1 MKDLIK
7 EYISKKN
14 NGSTIIILEWS
25 IIDANCV
32 VSFDID
38 DNFARKT
45 INIWEMLEF
54 VINKKQST
62 SLIQQCCGLI
72 VKMVSGHKKQK
83 LYT

>member
-62 SLIQQCCGLI
+62 SLI
-72 VKMVSGHKKQK
+72 
-83 LYT
+83 